1 MSKNDILDQ
10 LMSKIRLR
18 ECCRDI
24 VQNKVLFVIDFDNG
38 NILGH
43 PTLFQLKVWI
53 YELFNIVY
61 FYSKSQ
67 YRISSDNDYI
77 VVSKDYDYYYLKVGN
92 HESTVK
98 FTRSS
103 LEEKD

>member
-24 VQNKVLFVIDFDNG
+24 VQNEVLFVVDFDNG

-61 FYSKSQ
+61 FYGKSQ

-77 VVSKDYDYYYLKVGN
+77 VVSKNHDYYYLKVGQY
-92 HESTVK
+92 ESKVEFK
-98 FTRSS
+98 GSS
-103 LEEKD
+103 I